1 MADAYQAITIT
12 KESSVNLKKGSSQF
26 SKESE
31 VNGNI
36 AGLSKDKTSNII
48 EGEDGVYVVR
58 VLNENSAKITE
69 NTTFDIEKN
78 QLQYAAQRNG
88 NLLVDEYITEKSDL
102 KDNRKILR

>member
-1 MADAYQAITIT
+1 MIDRRTNFFLSLY
-12 KESSVNLKKGSSQF
+12 F
-26 SKESE
+26 
-31 VNGNI
+31 

-69 NTTFDIEKN
+69 NTTFDNEKN

-88 NLLVDEYITEKSDL
+88 NLLVNEYITEKADL
-102 KDNRKILR
+102 RDNRKILR